1 MEGSETQTAKE
12 EEEFKQKALKEEKE
26 EKEQIHEKKKG
37 ANFS

>member
-12 EEEFKQKALKEEKE
+12 EEIKQKALKEEKE